1 MSTKGELVSGIEG
14 LLGVK
19 LGSLDRMT
27 RGDLEKLYALLSNP
41 RSLLAIGL
49 RTRRNEVESISES
62 LGLPEPPI
70 ELSRIS
76 DVLGD
81 PLKGLALLLELS
93 KRRSE
98 AGKSE

>member
-1 MSTKGELVSGIEG
+1 LSTKGELISGIEG

-19 LGSLDRMT
+19 LSSLDRMT
-27 RGDLEKLYALLSNP
+27 RGDLEKLYAVLSNP

-49 RTRRNEVESISES
+49 RARKDEVESIAEA

-76 DVLGD
+76 DILED
-81 PLKGLALLLELS
+81 PLKGLSLLLELS
-93 KRRSE
+93 KKLSKE
-98 AGKSE
+98 EEK